1 MPSPRTATPLRVVA
15 AALCALITATCGD
28 DGGSTSAGA
37 TTGGATATAT
47 SSTGA
52 DATSESTT
60 DSATA
65 TSTST
70 GEATTTAGG
79 ETTTTGGAAAWR
91 SDLYPEDW
99 TPELED
105 GEGRFLHDFS
115 YAGYRGGGVELA
127 RELPALT
134 IDLVADHG
142 ADPSGE
148 SDASPALQAAIDAAA
163 DAGGAIITIPAGL
176 FRLDAPVSVSAS
188 KIVLRGEGADASRLW
203 MTASAGMSN
212 KSHVT
217 FRGALSYGDDAPL
230 VADAAARAFTVE
242 VADASGLAPGDDVVI
257 GWTITAEFIA
267 EHGMSGVWMAFNGD
281 WQPFFWRTVVAVDT
295 AADPDVITLDV
306 PLRYPAKTRDGASLR
321 AVSGY
326 LREVGVENLGVADA
340 TAWEQAW
347 EEDQIHAIE
356 LDGVVD
362 GWVRGVASFPSP
374 GAPSDGL
381 GVGRHLQSGGLIVRR
396 SKRVTVA
403 DSHLALPENRGGG
416 GNGYLFEVRQSSEI
430 LFRDLLGEAGR
441 HNFIQNWGFGATGIV
456 WLRIHSKDGI
466 AVPLKGA
473 DVGLTGFSEFHH
485 SLATANLIDQSTI
498 DDGWGAVNRGDYS
511 TGAGHSAT
519 QSVLWNSDG
528 SGILRSR
535 QFGHGYVI
543 GPAPSLKVETS
554 LDLLD
559 GLGTEPE
566 DWVEGP
572 GDPDKAG
579 ALEPASLYEDQ
590 LARRLGG

>member
-1 MPSPRTATPLRVVA
+1 VPTLHTTARLRVATAT
-15 AALCALITATCGD
+15 LCALLAAACGD
-28 DGGSTSAGA
+28 DGSSTSAGLTTGEGTA
-37 TTGGATATAT
+37 TTSSTSGGATAA
-47 SSTGA
+47 
-52 DATSESTT
+52 STT
-60 DSATA
+60 DSATT
-65 TSTST
+65 TSTTT
-70 GEATTTAGG
+70 GEATTTGG
-79 ETTTTGGAAAWR
+79 ETTTTGDMAVWR

-99 TPELED
+99 TPQLED

-127 RELPALT
+127 QDLPALT

-142 ADPSGE
+142 ADASGE

-163 DAGGAIITIPAGL
+163 DAGGAIITVPAGL
-176 FRLDAPVSVSAS
+176 FRLDTPVTVSAS
-188 KIVLRGEGADASRLW
+188 KIVLRGEGADTSRLW
-203 MTASAGMSN
+203 MTGSAGLSN

-230 VADAAARAFTVE
+230 VADAAARALTVE
-242 VADASGLAPGDDVVI
+242 VADASAYAPGDDVVI
-257 GWTITAEFIA
+257 GWTITEEFIA

-306 PLRYPAKTRDGASLR
+306 PLRYPAKTRDGASVR

-326 LREVGVENLGVADA
+326 LREVGVEDLGVADA
-340 TAWEQAW
+340 TAWDQAW
-347 EEDQIHAIE
+347 EQDQIHAIE

-362 GWVRGVASFPSP
+362 SWVRGVASFESP

-396 SKRVTVA
+396 AKRVTVA

-430 LFRDLLGEAGR
+430 LFRDLIGEAGR

-543 GPAPSLKVETS
+543 GLASSLKVETS

-559 GLGTEPE
+559 GLGSEPE

-572 GDPDKAG
+572 GKVG